1 MDSNDAELEVTR
13 LLDIIQK
20 EQEHLARENNELAA
34 TETVFDPELQTEES
48 TDHGDL
54 GETSLNQNEL
64 ENDDGY
70 DDYPNKR
77 VLTDFDRHLDQA
89 RDEEVDNHLS
99 IKSAT
104 ITASGLQKNCI
115 PILLSFSNQVLEV
128 LGYGRYQDT
137 LNTVIKPDSQQ
148 GRAYQQLLHL
158 FEETKIIY
166 SEDKFLTSSPDDD
179 SFWKTAYQRANLATF
194 AAAVFGSIQVGF
206 YHLNKRFTDCF
217 VGSEGKFLKSHS
229 ILYLDLKTQA
239 YISAMGQLEKSQE
252 EILDQL
258 FPIRDIQ
265 NEGATPT
272 ELDFH
277 NKCQRRRQILQDADD
292 LQELTVRYSWIA
304 FMKDV
309 HEYISKLISHNSTIT
324 SRPTLTTS
332 HNAPSA
338 VATTTNGDHPAS
350 GDVESGSDSFSHNT
364 ADGHLKRPR
373 ARRRAIPRPSN
384 GVPMSDAAAAYEAA
398 RDTRNRP
405 GVPSTFS
412 RRPWT
417 KQEEEALL
425 KGLDKVQGPYWAQIL
440 ELHGPGGSDSEI
452 LKDRTQVQLKDKAR
466 NLKLFFIKCGL
477 PLPAVFEYVTGNIHS
492 RRATAQK
499 VKEKQKADEALIAR
513 TVPPPDGD
521 MMTSPTEKT
530 KDSTESPKQP
540 ADPQHTAETE
550 SIEKLIQSVGEYI
563 TSSSPAV

>member
-20 EQEHLARENNELAA
+20 EQEHLARENNELTADA
-34 TETVFDPELQTEES
+34 VFDPELQAEQS
-48 TDHGDL
+48 TDNGEL
-54 GETSLNQNEL
+54 GGTSLNQTEL
-64 ENDDGY
+64 ENEDDY

-77 VLTDFDRHLDQA
+77 VLGDYDRNLDQT
-89 RDEEVDNHLS
+89 RDEEVSSHLS

-104 ITASGLQKNCI
+104 ITASRLQKNCI
-115 PILLSFSNQVLEV
+115 PILLSLSNQVLEV
-128 LGYGRYQDT
+128 LGCGRYQDT

-166 SEDKFLTSSPDDD
+166 SEDKFLTISAEDDNLR
-179 SFWKTAYQRANLATF
+179 KTAYQRANLATF

-217 VGSEGKFLKSHS
+217 VGPEGKFLKAHS

-258 FPIRDIQ
+258 FPIRDQ

-272 ELDFH
+272 EADFN
-277 NKCQRRRQILQDADD
+277 NKCQRRRQILQEADD

-309 HEYISKLISHNSTIT
+309 HEYISKLIAHNSTIT
-324 SRPTLTTS
+324 SRPTS
-332 HNAPSA
+332 ASQNSANAA
-338 VATTTNGDHPAS
+338 ATTVNGDHNGT
-350 GDVESGSDSFSHNT
+350 GDLETGSDSYSQST
-364 ADGHLKRPR
+364 GEGQLKRPR
-373 ARRRAIPRPSN
+373 ARRRAIPRPSQ

-398 RDTRNRP
+398 RDTQRNRP

-521 MMTSPTEKT
+521 LMTSPTEKA
-530 KDSTESPKQP
+530 KNGIESPKRP